1 VKKCLFVEIGGI
13 LQLSNFGTLCRQAHW
28 RVWYSMSQR
37 HKPMRVN
44 SQFSLPGVLASA
56 DKWLKVRL
64 ELAVGAEALL
74 GFLPHAWPGQGLWV

>member
-1 VKKCLFVEIGGI
+1 
-13 LQLSNFGTLCRQAHW
+13 
-28 RVWYSMSQR
+28 MSQR